1 MATHVK
7 VVATLFLLVGA
18 LLLALA
24 FFTPLLLS
32 TLAGIVGATHEEG
45 AAIGATILG
54 LTGIALSLILLLFAI
69 PYVACGVGLFKFRRW
84 ARVLGIILAAIA
96 LVKFPLGTAFGIYAL
111 VILFRKDTEALFI
124 S

>member
-24 FFTPLLLS
+24 FFTPLLMS

>member
-1 MATHVK
+1 VATHVK

-24 FFTPLLLS
+24 FFTPLLMS

-111 VILFRKDTEALFI
+111 IILFRKDTEALFI

>member
-1 MATHVK
+1 VATHVK

-24 FFTPLLLS
+24 FFTPLLMS

-45 AAIGATILG
+45 AALGATILG

-96 LVKFPLGTAFGIYAL
+96 LVKFPLGTAFGVYAL
-111 VILFRKDTEALFI
+111 IILFCKDTEALFI

>member
-1 MATHVK
+1 VATHVK

-24 FFTPLLLS
+24 FFTPLLMS
-32 TLAGIVGATHEEG
+32 TLAGIIGATHEEG
-45 AAIGATILG
+45 AAVGATILG

-96 LVKFPLGTAFGIYAL
+96 LVKFPLGTAFGVYAL
-111 VILFRKDTEALFI
+111 IILFRKDTEALFI

>member
-1 MATHVK
+1 VATHVK

-24 FFTPLLLS
+24 FFTPLLMS

-45 AAIGATILG
+45 AALGATILG

-69 PYVACGVGLFKFRRW
+69 PYIACGVGLFKFRRW

-96 LVKFPLGTAFGIYAL
+96 LVKFPLGTAFGVYAL
-111 VILFRKDTEALFI
+111 IILFRKDTEALFI

>member
-24 FFTPLLLS
+24 FFTPLLMS

-111 VILFRKDTEALFI
+111 IILFRKDTEALFI

>member
-24 FFTPLLLS
+24 FFTPLLMS

-45 AAIGATILG
+45 AALGATILG

-96 LVKFPLGTAFGIYAL
+96 LVKFPLGTAFGVYAL
-111 VILFRKDTEALFI
+111 IILFRKDTEALFI

>member
-111 VILFRKDTEALFI
+111 IILFRKDTEALFI

>member
-1 MATHVK
+1 VATHVK
-7 VVATLFLLVGA
+7 VVATLFLLFGG

-24 FFTPLLLS
+24 FFTPLLMS

-54 LTGIALSLILLLFAI
+54 LTGIALSVIMLLFAI
-69 PYVACGVGLFKFRRW
+69 PYIVCGIGLFKFRRW
-84 ARVLGIILAAIA
+84 ARILGIILAAIA
-96 LVKFPLGTAFGIYAL
+96 LVRFPLGTAFGIYAL
-111 VILFRKDTEALFI
+111 IILFRKDTEALFI